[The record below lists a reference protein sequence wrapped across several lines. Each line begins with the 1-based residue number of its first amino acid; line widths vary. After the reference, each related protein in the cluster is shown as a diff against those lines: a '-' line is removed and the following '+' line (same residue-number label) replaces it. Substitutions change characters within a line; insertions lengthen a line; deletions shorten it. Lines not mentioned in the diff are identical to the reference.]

1 MHCNCEQ
8 SHEKVKSESTSH
20 KQETT
25 FLLTNPNQ
33 PQTAKLYHTIY
44 HWLEK
49 KDLFGRIRCSSDGGG
64 DDGNIDVFL
73 SLFLYDTRKLL

>member
-20 KQETT
+20 KQQTT

-33 PQTAKLYHTIY
+33 PQTAKLRHTIY

-49 KDLFGRIRCSSDGGG
+49 KDLFGSSDGGG

-73 SLFLYDTRKLL
+73 SLFLYDRRKLL